1 MFIVVNYINFNAIFH
16 TRMHRKRLR
25 LQHCVC
31 TYVCVSLCVF
41 VRVYVG
47 VKAFKCV
54 IVWPLHFYVIT
65 ALTNYI
71 KCHK

>member
-1 MFIVVNYINFNAIFH
+1 MRFRTHA
-16 TRMHRKRLR
+16 
-25 LQHCVC
+25 C
-31 TYVCVSLCVF
+31 TGSAPNLPIRTPTSGAF
-41 VRVYVG
+41 PQG
-47 VKAFKCV
+47 KAFKCV